1 MFLQAEHQ
9 IVYNP
14 LILHLIKKN
23 STMKKWI
30 FLVIGLVIIT
40 VVSAQTKLPPLDKS
54 VMDMAYYPNNY
65 PVLKIQDK
73 ATEPLIARVIY
84 SRPLKNGR
92 TVFGELVEYGKV
104 WRLGANE
111 ATELELYKDVK
122 INGKKVK
129 KGRYTLY
136 AICNEST
143 WTIIINKDVD
153 TWGSFKYDPTK
164 DVLRVDVDVQK
175 QTDNTEAFTMV
186 FDKNNNG
193 ASLVMSWDAEQVS
206 LPINF

>member
-1 MFLQAEHQ
+1 
-9 IVYNP
+9 
-14 LILHLIKKN
+14 
-23 STMKKWI
+23 MKKWI
-30 FLVIGLVIIT
+30 LPVISLIVVT
-40 VVSAQTKLPPLDKS
+40 VASAQTKLPPLDKS

-73 ATEPLIARVIY
+73 ITEPLIARVIY

-111 ATELELYKDVK
+111 ATELELYKDVR

-136 AICNEST
+136 AICNET
-143 WTIIINKDVD
+143 KWTIIINKEVD
-153 TWGSFKYDPTK
+153 TWGSFKYDDTK
-164 DVLRVDVDVQK
+164 DLLRADVDVQK
-175 QTDNTEAFTMV
+175 QTETTEAFTMV

-193 ASLVMSWDAEQVS
+193 ASLIMAWDNVQVS
-206 LPINF
+206 LPITF

>member
-40 VVSAQTKLPPLDKS
+40 VASAQTKLPPLDKS

-186 FDKNNNG
+186 FDKNING